1 MSSKTVIAFVL
12 SHRPLIVST
21 LVILTDHNINN
32 TLIYQAIY
40 QIATSEYTS
49 NTKYANLN
57 L

>member
-12 SHRPLIVST
+12 SHRPLIVSS

-40 QIATSEYTS
+40 QIATSEYTII
-49 NTKYANLN
+49 LN
-57 L
+57 MRI